1 MQIVPLGDARD
12 ALRPRIS
19 RAARSLVWRKKPA
32 VRAFTLVE
40 VAFSIGVIV
49 FAFIPILG
57 LIPTGMSVFQQA
69 NNASLTA
76 QIVQRVANDVKQTNF
91 DTLIGN
97 GTAAMAP
104 GGIPISQGGTLEPRY
119 FDIQCN
125 EVIPANPWQPIPAEL
140 THVIFYVN
148 ALVTSPTSLPST
160 SGSAPSPNLATVKI
174 QIAELPGQTQNP
186 FLAAGKLTCPTFPV
200 LVARGKTIEP
210 SLTQ

>member
-1 MQIVPLGDARD
+1 MQIVPPGDASVG
-12 ALRPRIS
+12 LRPRIFG
-19 RAARSLVWRKKPA
+19 AAQALIGRERPR

-40 VAFSIGVIV
+40 VVFAIGVIA

-57 LIPTGMSVFQQA
+57 MIPTGMSVFQQA
-69 NNASLTA
+69 NIASLTA

-104 GGIPISQGGTLEPRY
+104 GGIPIAQGGTLEPRY

-125 EVIPANPWQPIPAEL
+125 EVVPANPWQPTPAEL

-148 ALVTSPTSLPST
+148 SLVNNPTSLPST
-160 SGSAPSPNLATVKI
+160 NGSAPSQNLATVKI
-174 QIAELPGQTQNP
+174 QIAELPGQSQNP
-186 FLAAGKLTCPTFPV
+186 FLAAGNITCSTFSV

-210 SLTQ
+210 SLTR